1 MATLIILDVLIN
13 MAMGTHMDKNHRY
26 HELVANAFRELGFL
40 IHEDPH
46 PAIRG
51 YDLVALRGS
60 RRSII
65 GVKVAP
71 EGRPDRMIPLLA
83 QAILEVRARARD
95 SPENSDI
102 VAIVAAP
109 RVSRKAA
116 SAVMEFAEQYA
127 PDVAAGIFD
136 LDGRRSFSAHDL
148 QELNVEPAMLP
159 PQPAMSASA
168 PDLFSDR
175 NQWML
180 KVLLAGRLNEPDMLN
195 SPVGDY
201 RNASELAKEA
211 KVSVMSAYRLLEQLK
226 HEGFLHESNGL
237 IELVRVRDLLDRWGA
252 VYKRPSR
259 EMPVRWLIP
268 EDADH
273 QVADAMRAY
282 GARACL
288 GLFAAARA
296 HGLDHVSGAPVH
308 VYVPDFNDD
317 GLQRMGVV
325 RALPGEIPDVILRI
339 PRAKESVFRGQVM
352 SARGRAAD
360 ILQVWLDV
368 ASHPS
373 RGKEQAD
380 FIYQRVLKLRLLS

>member
-1 MATLIILDVLIN
+1 MATLINLAVLIN
-13 MAMGTHMDKNHRY
+13 MAMGMTMERHHQY
-26 HELVANAFRELGFL
+26 HELVANAFREFGFL
-40 IHEDPH
+40 IHENPD

-51 YDLVALRGS
+51 YDLVAMRDG
-60 RRSII
+60 RSAIV

-83 QAILEVRARARD
+83 QAILEVRARARHH
-95 SPENSDI
+95 PENSDV

-109 RVSRKAA
+109 RVSRKAVR
-116 SAVMEFAEQYA
+116 AVMEFAEQYA
-127 PDVAAGIFD
+127 PDVAAGVFD

-148 QELNVEPAMLP
+148 RELNAEPAMLP
-159 PQPAMSASA
+159 PQEARSAPA

-180 KVLLAGRLNEPDMLN
+180 KVLLAGRLNEPEMLN

-211 KVSVMSAYRLLEQLK
+211 KVSVMGAYRVLEQLK
-226 HEGFLHESNGL
+226 HEGFLHESSAFL
-237 IELVRVRDLLDRWGA
+237 ELVRVRELLHRWQA
-252 VYKRPSR
+252 VYQRPAR
-259 EMPVRWLIP
+259 ELPVRWLIP
-268 EDADH
+268 DDADH
-273 QVADAMRAY
+273 QVADAMKAY
-282 GARACL
+282 GERACL

-308 VYVPDFNDD
+308 VYVPDFKEE
-317 GLQRMGVV
+317 GLRRMGVV

-339 PRAKESVFRGQVM
+339 PRARESVFRGQIM
-352 SARGRAAD
+352 AARGRAAD

-380 FIYQRVLKLRLLS
+380 FIYQRVLKPRLLP

>member
-1 MATLIILDVLIN
+1 MATLIILAVLIN
-13 MAMGTHMDKNHRY
+13 MARGITMEKHRQY

-40 IHEDPH
+40 VHENPD

-51 YDLVALRGS
+51 YELVALRGD
-60 RRSII
+60 RCSIVS
-65 GVKVAP
+65 VKVAP

-83 QAILEVRARARD
+83 QAILEVRARLRHYAK
-95 SPENSDI
+95 NSDV
-102 VAIVAAP
+102 VAIVVAP

-116 SAVMEFAEQYA
+116 NSVLDFAEQYA

-148 QELNVEPAMLP
+148 QELNAEPVMLP
-159 PQPAMSASA
+159 PDAAMSAPA

-195 SPVGDY
+195 CPVGDY

-211 KVSVMSAYRLLEQLK
+211 KVSVMGAYRQLDQLK
-226 HEGFLHESNGL
+226 HEGFLHESSARL
-237 IELVRVRDLLDRWGA
+237 ELVRVGELLHRWQA
-252 VYKRPSR
+252 VYQRPAR
-259 EMPVRWLIP
+259 ELPVRWLIP

-273 QVADAMRAY
+273 QVADAMGAY
-282 GARACL
+282 GERACL

-308 VYVPDFNDD
+308 VYVPDFKQD

-325 RALPGEIPDVILRI
+325 RARPGEIPDVILRI

-352 SARGRAAD
+352 SSRGRAAD

-380 FIYQRVLKLRLLS
+380 FIYQRILKPRLLS

>member
-1 MATLIILDVLIN
+1 MATLINLAVLIN
-13 MAMGTHMDKNHRY
+13 MAMGITMEKHRHY
-26 HELVANAFRELGFL
+26 HELVAKAFRELGFL
-40 IHEDPH
+40 IHENPE

-51 YDLVALRGS
+51 YDLVALRGG
-60 RRSII
+60 RSLIV
-65 GVKVAP
+65 GVKVSP

-83 QAILEVRARARD
+83 QAILEVRARVRHY
-95 SPENSDI
+95 PENSDS

-116 SAVMEFAEQYA
+116 KAVLDFAEEYA

-148 QELNVEPAMLP
+148 RELNAEPLIPP
-159 PQPAMSASA
+159 PQPAMSSAA

-180 KVLLAGRLNEPDMLN
+180 KVLLAGRLNEPNMLN
-195 SPVGDY
+195 CSVGNY
-201 RNASELAKEA
+201 QNASELAKEA
-211 KVSVMSAYRLLEQLK
+211 KVSVMGAYRLLEQLK
-226 HEGFLHESNGL
+226 HEGFLHESSAVL
-237 IELVRVRDLLDRWGA
+237 ELVRVRELLHRWQA
-252 VYKRPSR
+252 VYQRPAR
-259 EMPVRWLIP
+259 ELPVRWLIP

-273 QVADAMRAY
+273 QAADAMKAY
-282 GARACL
+282 GERACL

-308 VYVPDFNDD
+308 VYVPDFKED

-325 RALPGEIPDVILRI
+325 RARPGEIPDVILRI

-380 FIYQRVLKLRLLS
+380 FIYQRVIKPRMLS

>member
-1 MATLIILDVLIN
+1 ME
-13 MAMGTHMDKNHRY
+13 KHRQY
-26 HELVANAFRELGFL
+26 HELVADAFRELGFL
-40 IHEDPH
+40 IHENPA

-51 YDLVALRGS
+51 YDLVAMRDG
-60 RRSII
+60 RSSIV
-65 GVKVAP
+65 GVKVTP

-83 QAILEVRARARD
+83 QAILEVRLRAK
-95 SPENSDI
+95 SHPENSAI

-109 RVSRKAA
+109 RVSSKAA
-116 SAVMEFAEQYA
+116 KAVLDYAEQYA

-148 QELNVEPAMLP
+148 RELNAEPAMLP
-159 PQPAMSASA
+159 PYAASAPA
-168 PDLFSDR
+168 PDLFSER

-195 SPVGDY
+195 CPVGNY

-211 KVSVMSAYRLLEQLK
+211 KVSVMGAYRLLEQLK
-226 HEGFLHESNGL
+226 HEGFLHESSARL
-237 IELVRVRDLLDRWGA
+237 ELVRVRELLHRWQA
-252 VYKRPSR
+252 VYQRPAR
-259 EMPVRWLIP
+259 ELPVRWLIP

-273 QVADAMRAY
+273 QVADATKAY
-282 GARACL
+282 GERACL

-308 VYVPDFNDD
+308 VYVPDFKED

-325 RALPGEIPDVILRI
+325 RARPGEIPDVILRI

-380 FIYQRVLKLRLLS
+380 FIYQRVIKPRLLS

>member
-1 MATLIILDVLIN
+1 MAMLIILAVLIN
-13 MAMGTHMDKNHRY
+13 MAMGIAMEKHRRY

-40 IHEDPH
+40 IHENPD

-51 YDLVALRGS
+51 YDLVAMRGG
-60 RRSII
+60 RSSVI

-83 QAILEVRARARD
+83 QAILEVRARARNH
-95 SPENSDI
+95 PENSDV

-116 SAVMEFAEQYA
+116 KAVLDYAEQYA

-148 QELNVEPAMLP
+148 QELNAEPAMLSP
-159 PQPAMSASA
+159 DAASAPA

-180 KVLLAGRLNEPDMLN
+180 KVLLAGHLNEPEMLN
-195 SPVGDY
+195 CPVGDY

-211 KVSVMSAYRLLEQLK
+211 NVSVMGAYRLLEQLK
-226 HEGFLHESNGL
+226 HEGFLHESSAFL
-237 IELVRVRDLLDRWGA
+237 ELVRVRELLHRWQA
-252 VYKRPSR
+252 VHQRPAR
-259 EMPVRWLIP
+259 ELPVRWLIP

-282 GARACL
+282 GERACL

-308 VYVPDFNDD
+308 VYVPDFKED

-325 RALPGEIPDVILRI
+325 RARPGEFPDVILRI
-339 PRAKESVFRGQVM
+339 PRAKESVFRGQIM

-380 FIYQRVLKLRLLS
+380 FIYERVLKPRLLS